1 MLQLATYDPHL
12 KVFLILHNIIQ
23 WLYRSLRYQSLY
35 TKLAYLFPSGWASR
49 TLWPFSTAHNACGA
63 HSSSSLG
70 SPTAFSELWMIML
83 LLGPF
88 SSSIS
93 NPNHAS
99 FPGPPQ
105 PTLLVEIFYFTG
117 LRLLSSQA
125 KPLLSPSLGT
135 LMSPSQ
141 TGSQAVPCRTL
152 PLTLKVEPY
161 FPFCGNASAS

>member
-83 LLGPF
+83 LLGH
-88 SSSIS
+88 S
-93 NPNHAS
+93 
-99 FPGPPQ
+99 
-105 PTLLVEIFYFTG
+105 
-117 LRLLSSQA
+117 
-125 KPLLSPSLGT
+125 PL
-135 LMSPSQ
+135 PSQ
-141 TGSQAVPCRTL
+141 TPTMPPSQDPHSPHCWSKSSTLQGSDSCL
-152 PLTLKVEPY
+152 PRQSTYSHLPWAHLCHPRLGLKL
-161 FPFCGNASAS
+161 FPAELYLLL